1 MPDLRRLVARLHGP
15 EGHGHPG
22 SQLAVDD
29 PDARH
34 RALVAVVEGVEYQ
47 RSERCPRVSL
57 RRGNAV
63 DDRLQDRFDADP
75 VLRRR
80 LQHLVGVDPHEVG
93 DFVPALLDLRP
104 GQIDLVQHRNHLE
117 VGLEGQ
123 KKVGERLGLHPL
135 AGVDDQDRPLAGG
148 QRTRDFVAEVD
159 VSGGVDQVE
168 GVRAPIGGGVCS
180 IRTAWSLI
188 VIPRSRS
195 SSLVSSTWSR
205 IWAAVER
212 PGGFEQPVG
221 QRRLAV
227 VDVGR

>member
-1 MPDLRRLVARLHGP
+1 MPT
-15 EGHGHPG
+15 
-22 SQLAVDD
+22 
-29 PDARH
+29 
-34 RALVAVVEGVEYQ
+34 
-47 RSERCPRVSL
+47 
-57 RRGNAV
+57 
-63 DDRLQDRFDADP
+63 P

-168 GVRAPIGGGVCS
+168 GVRAPIGGGVLHPHS
-180 IRTAWSLI
+180 VELDRDPAL
-188 VIPRSRS
+188 PLQ
-195 SSLVSSTWSR
+195 LVGVEHLVAHL
-205 IWAAVER
+205 AAVER

-227 VDVGR
+227 VDVGDDAEVADEIGRQGVDSATRGIGMVRNYRRTQVTTATRPCQITQGGNRRRRPPSTRLSRPSSDPAPSPP